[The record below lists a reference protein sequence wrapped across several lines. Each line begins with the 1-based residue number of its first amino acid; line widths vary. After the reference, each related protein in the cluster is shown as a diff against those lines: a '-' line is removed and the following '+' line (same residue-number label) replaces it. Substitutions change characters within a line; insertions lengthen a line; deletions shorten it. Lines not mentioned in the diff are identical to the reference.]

1 MRIHY
6 DPAAARALMALQRSN
21 KTMSV
26 AMERVLSGRRINRAA
41 DDAAGLAI
49 AQRLKAQIRCMNQA
63 VRNALDG
70 ISLLSTADA
79 GLGQVQQIVHRLREL
94 SVRAASDTLTWRD
107 RLAIQREADELTREL
122 SAITNRTEFN
132 GKNLIGGGLRQALFH
147 VGANAGDTV
156 TVGLNAVD
164 ARSLGLTPGVQGYV
178 IEGSGI
184 ESVSVDAGAAAAAE
198 EEGALLPSGAYE
210 VRLHQGG
217 GSVVT
222 ADGNLVLTTVQ
233 PRQFTLE
240 IAAAPPPNTYTYEL
254 PVDGATG
261 DGAAGEASATLT
273 FNSAF
278 ARDFHLRLVKATAKN
293 AETAVSWGWNEELGM
308 NVLTVTLGTGSD
320 GNITATWQQ
329 VATAINMSGF
339 GVHVKATGAAW
350 ETAQELEA
358 TVATRA
364 TPIPTTATYDATYD
378 ATHDATSGAL
388 RVVLGRN
395 GLGEVDAT
403 WAEVVQAINA
413 IEPPP
418 GITATTSPSQG
429 AAAAYT
435 WPPKL
440 LATGIAFSLVDM
452 DGNVVATQDTVK
464 DDNSVVLAGV
474 VTLKLNA
481 ETALLDRI
489 VPATWGLNVIGVVTR
504 ESQAAVPAAV
514 GDGTDGTDDTDGTS
528 STTSTSST
536 SITNITSST
545 DRISANGVDG
555 ADGRLLREAT
565 VEKGVLLDT
574 REHAQSALASL
585 DTALACLSG
594 ERASVGALQS
604 SLERT
609 VTNLQA
615 CRENLA
621 AAQSRIED
629 ADMTAKVAEL
639 TRQQILTHTST
650 TVLVAASTRTAT
662 QVQALLQTIQMV
674 V

>member
-1 MRIHY
+1 
-6 DPAAARALMALQRSN
+6 
-21 KTMSV
+21 MSV

-132 GKNLIGGGLRQALFH
+132 GKNLLGGGLRQASFQ

-156 TVGLNAVD
+156 AVGLNAVD

-198 EEGALLPSGAYE
+198 GEGQGTVLPSGAYE

-222 ADGNLVLTTVQ
+222 AGGNLVLTTVQ

-240 IAAAPPPNTYTYEL
+240 IAAAPPPNIYTYEL

-320 GNITATWQQ
+320 GNIAATWQQ

-339 GVHVKATGAAW
+339 GVHVKATGAAT

-378 ATHDATSGAL
+378 ATHDATSGTL

-395 GLGEVDAT
+395 ELGQVDAT

-474 VTLKLNA
+474 VTLRLNA

-489 VPATWGLNVIGVVTR
+489 VPAAWGLNVIGVVTR
-504 ESQAAVPAAV
+504 ESQAAVPGAG
-514 GDGTDGTDDTDGTS
+514 GDG
-528 STTSTSST
+528 
-536 SITNITSST
+536 T
-545 DRISANGVDG
+545 DRISANGVDGADG

-565 VEKGVLLDT
+565 VEKGILVDT

-594 ERASVGALQS
+594 KRASVGALQS

-615 CRENLA
+615 FRENLA

-650 TVLVAASTRTAT
+650 TVLVAASTRIAT